1 MPVVKE
7 LMETQRLYRIVGRSR
22 NVFLRSTCCECN
34 NSAVNLLRWLQITR
48 VQLESVSLISFSH
61 DTFPA
66 TFLTCSGA
74 RRVAPSVPEFVVLL
88 VCTSSGGFMTESLLV
103 RFGPDLQDYRREQFN
118 ENMWTIPVVVRWDP
132 IISDP
137 VVRLTDCHFLLIY
150 IPQQEIDISPG
161 QWSDQCQSSH
171 NDRLQDHLYH
181 QAFVWT
187 KSNGLLQSI
196 FCHEARPGDGS
207 SDLVRRSP
215 GNETK
220 SLALTARTPE
230 PEERCSVGG
239 GRRHRLD
246 VQHQNVSD
254 QILQSLQGPE

>member
-1 MPVVKE
+1 MK
-7 LMETQRLYRIVGRSR
+7 TGRLYRIVGRSR

-34 NSAVNLLRWLQITR
+34 NSAVNLLQWLQITR

-74 RRVAPSVPEFVVLL
+74 RRVAPSVRVFVVLL

-161 QWSDQCQSSH
+161 QWS
-171 NDRLQDHLYH
+171 
-181 QAFVWT
+181 A
-187 KSNGLLQSI
+187 QSI
-196 FCHEARPGDGS
+196 KLSSMSVQSQWTITGSFIPSSLCLDQIKWTFAKYFLSRGPARWRQFWLG
-207 SDLVRRSP
+207 
-215 GNETK
+215 
-220 SLALTARTPE
+220 
-230 PEERCSVGG
+230 PEESWKW
-239 GRRHRLD
+239 
-246 VQHQNVSD
+246 N
-254 QILQSLQGPE
+254 